1 MQKKSRRART
11 ADSRPS
17 SRKHNL
23 PPPPTHKES
32 PPADSF
38 PTLPASVRQT
48 RQSVFPEPL
57 RLSLSNNRRTT
68 RLRLCYRRL
77 RFGIPLQR
85 SPPALA
91 CHQQRADRRLLRPR
105 YRALVQPRL
114 FGLLHFIG

>member
-38 PTLPASVRQT
+38 PTLPASVRQS
-48 RQSVFPEPL
+48 RQSVFPAPL
-57 RLSLSNNRRTT
+57 RLSLSNIRRTT
-68 RLRLCYRRL
+68 RLRLCSRRQIRQTRL
-77 RFGIPLQR
+77 HPRR
-85 SPPALA
+85 SFRPPFT
-91 CHQQRADRRLLRPR
+91 QGDRKSTRLKSS
-105 YRALVQPRL
+105 
-114 FGLLHFIG
+114 